1 LAQQCCCPVGS
12 WNENS
17 RCFRMNTTEK
27 VCIGDRSTPSNS
39 GGVAESLFKFVSQ
52 ARLLWWSIAALVLG
66 EFCLLLTSWL
76 PVSDACS
83 ELAMVVGILGICFLA
98 KRGAYMP
105 SLSPASS
112 DLASVQ
118 SSTSFLSELD
128 HPESHFD
135 PVRCLTEAVSA
146 RNIDAAE
153 AAAFRMNVA
162 GLQGNEAQKLKIQSL
177 VSESVAAPGTERWLA
192 LFHEVGFLE
201 SSSILERCA
210 EEINLEA
217 GGEET
222 FYQ

>member
-1 LAQQCCCPVGS
+1 
-12 WNENS
+12 
-17 RCFRMNTTEK
+17 MNTTEK
-27 VCIGDRSTPSNS
+27 VCTGDRTTPSYAA
-39 GGVAESLFKFVSQ
+39 GVVESLSGFVSQ
-52 ARLLWWSIAALVLG
+52 TRLLWWGSLLALIMG

-76 PVSDACS
+76 PVSEACS

-153 AAAFRMNVA
+153 AAAFRMNGA
-162 GLQGNEAQKLKIQSL
+162 GLQGNEAQKLKMQTLMSP
-177 VSESVAAPGTERWLA
+177 SPSQ
-192 LFHEVGFLE
+192 H
-201 SSSILERCA
+201 
-210 EEINLEA
+210 
-217 GGEET
+217 
-222 FYQ
+222 Q